1 MRTSIR
7 AAGALLAAFALVHC
21 GGPQPTND
29 AGRDGSTSTPDA
41 AADSGVRPDS
51 GGTGAS
57 SAGAA
62 CTDDTMCNGLTCD
75 TSIKGGFCSA
85 TCTNNASQANE
96 QGQCGGTGSTC
107 LAIGDGAD
115 ANQLC
120 TKSCRPATA
129 TSCRAGYV
137 CTGFWYTHEGAT
149 PDSAGCFPF
158 CSTNDHCNTGEQCNA
173 RTGSCSMTAPNPN
186 LLADGMPCTVPAM
199 NAPSPCRGICFR
211 VSDTGTTGICG
222 SFLNM
227 ATDRECRDEPTV
239 VQPLGRSGTDN
250 LGLCIFRSCSTSQ
263 CCPNGLVC
271 EGSMPGDTEGLCG
284 IDDPMQPNIAC
295 TPGTDG
301 GAGSDA
307 AADAAAADVATGG

>member
-21 GGPQPTND
+21 GGPQPTTD
-29 AGRDGSTSTPDA
+29 AGRDGSSSTPDA
-41 AADSGVRPDS
+41 AGDSGSRPDS
-51 GGTGAS
+51 STGPS

-85 TCTNNASQANE
+85 MCTNNASQPNE
-96 QGQCGGTGSTC
+96 QGQCGGSGSTC
-107 LAIGDGAD
+107 LSIGDGAD
-115 ANQLC
+115 ATQLC
-120 TKSCRPATA
+120 TKACRPSTA
-129 TSCRAGYV
+129 GSCRAGYV
-137 CTGFWYTHEGAT
+137 CTGFWYTHMGAN
-149 PDSAGCFPF
+149 PDAAGCFPF
-158 CSTNDHCNTGEQCNA
+158 CSTNDHCNTGEQCNP

-186 LLADGMPCTVPAM
+186 LLADGLPCTVPAM

-211 VSDTGTTGICG
+211 VSDTGNTGICG

-239 VQPLGRSGTDN
+239 MSPLGRSGTDN
-250 LGLCIFRSCSTSQ
+250 LALCIFRSCSTTQ
-263 CCPNGLVC
+263 CCPNGTVC
-271 EGSMPGDTEGLCG
+271 EGQMAGDTEGLCG
-284 IDDPMQPNIAC
+284 IDDPAQPNIAC

-301 GAGSDA
+301 GTGSDA
-307 AADAAAADVATGG
+307 AADAAADVATGG

>member
-21 GGPQPTND
+21 GNPPPPAD

-41 AADSGVRPDS
+41 AADARPDS
-51 GGTGAS
+51 GGSTMS
-57 SAGAA
+57 SAGAV

-75 TSIKGGFCSA
+75 TSIHAGFCSA

-115 ANQLC
+115 ANTLC
-120 TKSCRPATA
+120 TKACRVNVA
-129 TSCRAGYV
+129 TSCRPGHV
-137 CTGFWYTHEGAT
+137 CTGFWYTHENNT
-149 PDSAGCFPF
+149 PDATGCMPW
-158 CSTNDHCNTGEQCNA
+158 CATNDQCDAGQQCNP

-211 VSDTGTTGICG
+211 VSSTGTTGLCG
-222 SFLNM
+222 SFINL

-239 VQPLGRSGTDN
+239 VQPLGRSGMDN

-271 EGSMPGDTEGLCG
+271 EGQMAGDTEGLCG

-307 AADAAAADVATGG
+307 AADAATADVATGG